1 MHHAYNIRCPR
12 PQLAARVFR
21 IYYPSICTDRIS
33 NMRSGGRGE
42 RLTGKEE
49 GFCAPGKKMPATW
62 RQAVLVPGKL
72 GAFPSPDAAA
82 PRVVDREEGIRG
94 RGVVLAVG
102 VGEEKTGAGTT
113 MDLVTSPDAC
123 RCQLDVLRCVTPHQ
137 QATGH
142 SSTLVLFRPT
152 RNVAWCGRARP
163 LGPSFRLGCH
173 AVCGRK
179 ERKKKPS

>member
-1 MHHAYNIRCPR
+1 VSPTPTSSESFQNLLPFNPHRQNLQYAERWE
-12 PQLAARVFR
+12 
-21 IYYPSICTDRIS
+21 
-33 NMRSGGRGE
+33 RGE
-42 RLTGKEE
+42 IDRKGEE
-49 GFCAPGKKMPATW
+49 GFRAPVKKMPATW
-62 RQAVLVPGKL
+62 RHAVLVPGKL
-72 GAFPSPDAAA
+72 GVFPSPDAAA
-82 PRVVDREEGIRG
+82 PRVRDREEGVRR
-94 RGVVLAVG
+94 RGVILAVG

-123 RCQLDVLRCVTPHQ
+123 RRQLDVLRCVTPHQ

-142 SSTLVLFRPT
+142 NSTLVLFRPT
-152 RNVAWCGRARP
+152 RAVAWCGRARP